1 MTNDKR
7 YPRATPEVVD
17 ELRNA
22 FSMPYIIKRSD
33 LNSDQ
38 KIAVLMILDEV
49 YNYLETCSEEA
60 NRSLNN
66 VKKEIERKRP
76 KGDTMGFIGKIV
88 SSVLSPFFGGMSES
102 NPTSIPQPAVK
113 ASDLVPSTAAA
124 TPEAPVIG
132 DNTNTEAVRK
142 KKVSR
147 KSLLIDQTSNS
158 NTTNSNGL
166 NL

>member
-1 MTNDKR
+1 
-7 YPRATPEVVD
+7 
-17 ELRNA
+17 
-22 FSMPYIIKRSD
+22 
-33 LNSDQ
+33 
-38 KIAVLMILDEV
+38 
-49 YNYLETCSEEA
+49 
-60 NRSLNN
+60 
-66 VKKEIERKRP
+66 
-76 KGDTMGFIGKIV
+76 MGFVGKLVNSI
-88 SSVLSPFFGGMSES
+88 LSPIFGRTSES

-124 TPEAPVIG
+124 APEAPVIG